1 MKSTKFGSTVAAI
14 VTLFLAL
21 PVAAGE
27 LVAPATSDAEIEQDH
42 DLEMWSLAM
51 IGPATMILVVAA
63 LGLTITVRSLRD
75 DFRHQRSVEQSWRRG
90 VMSRARRTHAASDI

>member
-1 MKSTKFGSTVAAI
+1 MKSTKFGLTVAAI
-14 VTLFLAL
+14 VPLFLAL
-21 PVAAGE
+21 PLAAGE
-27 LVAPATSDAEIEQDH
+27 LAAPPALDAKIEQDN

-51 IGPATMILVVAA
+51 IGPATMIFIVAA

-75 DFRHQRSVEQSWRRG
+75 DFRHQRSVEQSWRHG